1 MEQYALDK
9 RQQDYVRSMVGS
21 KLAAKMIGLGLRLLS
36 AEIVEERTPTRLMFW
51 PFDYSKA
58 KVKTW
63 YGKVDRETIFQ
74 MMRDIPSNPFT
85 KVSSKAF
92 KGTAKCRCCGESVGA
107 ADEIDSKGVIR
118 PSGVDH
124 YKQKHCINLNLV
136 DRTIT
141 DPETKLMWRV
151 VYIGSIGAL
160 GTK

>member
-1 MEQYALDK
+1 MVQYSLND
-9 RQQDYVRSMVGS
+9 RQQAYVRSMVGS
-21 KLAAKMIGLGLRLLS
+21 KLATKMVDLGLLLLS
-36 AEIVEERTPTRLMFW
+36 AEIVNERTPTRLMFW

-85 KVSSKAF
+85 KVSSKVF

-118 PSGVDH
+118 PSGVSH